1 MSNSI
6 LRLFCLFF
14 VLSAALPACAQDK
27 TCVNYGV
34 KVLETLPHD
43 RKAYTQGLF
52 FHGGELF
59 ESTGGYGES
68 SLRKL
73 DLSSGKAL
81 VQKNFN
87 RKYFGEGSCI
97 VDGKLYVLTW
107 TNKLAFVYD
116 AESLEYK
123 YSIGYARE
131 GWGLTA
137 LPRKQDN
144 GAVMVASDGSS
155 NLYFLD
161 DKLQTVGTLPVKL
174 GNRPVRLLN
183 ELEWID
189 GRIWANVYTTDLI
202 VIINPKNGQIEG
214 RIDCSSLIPAAKR
227 SPDMDVLNGIAI
239 DEKGQIYLTGKN
251 WPSRFRVELYRK

>member
-14 VLSAALPACAQDK
+14 ALSAALPACAQDK

-73 DLSSGKAL
+73 DLRSGKAL

-97 VDGKLYVLTW
+97 VDGKL
-107 TNKLAFVYD
+107 
-116 AESLEYK
+116 
-123 YSIGYARE
+123 
-131 GWGLTA
+131 
-137 LPRKQDN
+137 
-144 GAVMVASDGSS
+144 
-155 NLYFLD
+155 
-161 DKLQTVGTLPVKL
+161 
-174 GNRPVRLLN
+174 
-183 ELEWID
+183 
-189 GRIWANVYTTDLI
+189 
-202 VIINPKNGQIEG
+202 
-214 RIDCSSLIPAAKR
+214 
-227 SPDMDVLNGIAI
+227 
-239 DEKGQIYLTGKN
+239 
-251 WPSRFRVELYRK
+251 